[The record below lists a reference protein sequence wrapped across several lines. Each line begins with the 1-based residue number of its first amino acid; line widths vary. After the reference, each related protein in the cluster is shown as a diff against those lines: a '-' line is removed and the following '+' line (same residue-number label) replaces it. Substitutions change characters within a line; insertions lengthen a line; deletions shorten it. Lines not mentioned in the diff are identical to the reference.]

1 MPEQLIDEGRVF
13 EEHVAEWRESHPGAF
28 VLIKGEDV
36 LGFFPALDEAFRAGI
51 ERFGL
56 QPFFVK
62 QIIPGDSINVSFYGQ
77 RIPA

>member
-1 MPEQLIDEGRVF
+1 MAEQLVDEGRVF
-13 EEHVAEWRESHPGAF
+13 EEHLAEWREEHMGQF

-36 LGFFPALDEAFRAGI
+36 LGFFGSLEEAFRTGT

-62 QIIPGDSINVSFYGQ
+62 QIIPADSINVTFFGQ
-77 RIPA
+77 RILV